1 MLKGNAITMCVSIR
15 PGRVFISPIVFS
27 NSYKGIN
34 TRTRGNICPERKRI
48 MNTFLPL
55 SLNLVST
62 YPVIKATNKDIMVT
76 AVAVMK
82 ELIIHVV
89 RLVAVDENTDM

>member
-1 MLKGNAITMCVSIR
+1 MNA
-15 PGRVFISPIVFS
+15 
-27 NSYKGIN
+27 
-34 TRTRGNICPERKRI
+34 
-48 MNTFLPL
+48 FLPL